1 MKRRWRS
8 LDVPGTNASRPSS
21 STHATFPSPQLSLG
35 SAICCDRARDE
46 RTCLRSL
53 ETNRTGLTWRDLHC
67 TAMELL
73 VASSENCS
81 FAKISD
87 RVQWLSERRDGFVS
101 VRLAGQCSGGR
112 IVTAGVPGRELG
124 DAAKSSDSGGGLP
137 TPDCKDALDQSR
149 GLCLTEGLQL
159 FTPAE
164 DHLDL
169 VRRSPVNRT
178 RLPMMCGAVIAFNLG
193 CSN

>member
-21 STHATFPSPQLSLG
+21 STRATFRSTAAFAR
-35 SAICCDRARDE
+35 SAICRDRARDE

-53 ETNRTGLTWRDLHC
+53 ETNRTVLLGAICHC

-73 VASSENCS
+73 VASRENCS
-81 FAKISD
+81 FARISD
-87 RVQWLSERRDGFVS
+87 RVQWLSERRDGFVL
-101 VRLAGQCSGGR
+101 VRLAGQCSGGH
-112 IVTAGVPGRELG
+112 IVTAGIAGRELG

-149 GLCLTEGLQL
+149 GWC
-159 FTPAE
+159 
-164 DHLDL
+164 
-169 VRRSPVNRT
+169 RR
-178 RLPMMCGAVIAFNLG
+178 GF
-193 CSN
+193 